1 MEISA
6 QLVKQ
11 LRERTGAGMMECKKA
26 LVEAKG
32 DLSEAEVVLR
42 KHGIAA
48 AGKKSLRSTKQGV
61 IGTYIHPGAQLGVL
75 IEVNCESDFVARTDD
90 FQELVKDLAMQVAA
104 ADPQFVRKED
114 VTEAALAKER
124 EIQRARAINEGKP
137 EKMADKIV
145 EGRMNKYFEEV
156 CLYEQPFIKD
166 NTTTIAEVIK
176 TKIAKLGENISVSR
190 FVRFK
195 VGDAAAEST
204 SEKAA
209 AGEGSFGIDASRVA
223 ALASEVAEVARTGV
237 QIGLVVGGGNFFR
250 GVAAAAQNM
259 DRVAADH
266 MGMLATVIN
275 SLALQDALEKAGVPT
290 RVMTAIEM
298 HEVAEPYIRRRAIR
312 HLEKGRI
319 VIFAAGTSN
328 PYFSTDTAATL
339 RGLEIHAE
347 VVAKATRVDGVYDKD
362 PLKNQDAVRFAEISY
377 SDVLAKNLRVMDA
390 SAVAMCRD
398 NKLAIVVFNLNVHGN
413 IMRMTMGEPIGTLI
427 H

>member
-32 DLSEAEVVLR
+32 ELAEAEVVLR
-42 KHGIAA
+42 KQGIAS
-48 AGKKSLRSTKQGV
+48 AGKKSSRSTKQGV
-61 IGTYIHPGAQLGVL
+61 IGSYIHPGAQLGVL

-145 EGRMNKYFEEV
+145 EGRMNKYYEEV

-195 VGDAAAEST
+195 VGDAAVDST

-209 AGEGSFGIDASRVA
+209 AE
-223 ALASEVAEVARTGV
+223 
-237 QIGLVVGGGNFFR
+237 
-250 GVAAAAQNM
+250 
-259 DRVAADH
+259 
-266 MGMLATVIN
+266 
-275 SLALQDALEKAGVPT
+275 
-290 RVMTAIEM
+290 
-298 HEVAEPYIRRRAIR
+298 
-312 HLEKGRI
+312 
-319 VIFAAGTSN
+319 
-328 PYFSTDTAATL
+328 
-339 RGLEIHAE
+339 
-347 VVAKATRVDGVYDKD
+347 
-362 PLKNQDAVRFAEISY
+362 
-377 SDVLAKNLRVMDA
+377 
-390 SAVAMCRD
+390 
-398 NKLAIVVFNLNVHGN
+398 
-413 IMRMTMGEPIGTLI
+413 
-427 H
+427 